1 MVKKH
6 EANRP
11 LGRSRRRWED
21 NIKIYL
27 KEIGDKGVDWIH
39 VAQNRGQWRGLVNT
53 AMKLR
58 ILLNAPNLL
67 YG

>member
-11 LGRSRRRWED
+11 LRSSKRRWED

-27 KEIGDKGVDWIH
+27 KEMGDKGVDWIH
-39 VAQNRGQWRGLVNT
+39 VAQNRGQWRGLINT
-53 AMKLR
+53 A
-58 ILLNAPNLL
+58 NETPWS
-67 YG
+67 